1 VQKPPARPEKAP
13 LHPGR
18 TTTGGAEHPSRTHAS
33 NEAKP
38 DLRKES
44 NTMKR
49 ICAIAALALS
59 SLLLMASAA
68 YAVAPGTYGP
78 DAGSFNS
85 ANAPGSS
92 HLTSGSPSCTV
103 NADLSI
109 DCSAYVLGGVGHTNA
124 TVSLTANYTAIVDC
138 FNPGTNPQ
146 NPIES
151 HTTTFSPTDAAT
163 VASTRNGQL
172 RVPTRSVSFSGA
184 PVGCPNANWTPTI
197 RPGSVQLLSFRY
209 TLTFAGFSSP
219 YITISEP

>member
-1 VQKPPARPEKAP
+1 VQGE
-13 LHPGR
+13 GI
-18 TTTGGAEHPSRTHAS
+18 TDNYQE
-33 NEAKP
+33 EAKM
-38 DLRKES
+38 LR
-44 NTMKR
+44 R
-49 ICAIAALALS
+49 ILFMLTVPFAAVITFAAPALA
-59 SLLLMASAA
+59 
-68 YAVAPGTYGP
+68 AVSPGVYTP
-78 DAGSFNS
+78 TADSFNS

-124 TVSLTANYTAIVDC
+124 TVALAASYSATIDC

-151 HTTTFSPTDAAT
+151 HTASFSANSTAT

-172 RVPTRSVSFSGA
+172 SVPTRSVSPFSA
-184 PVGCPNANWTPTI
+184 PQVCPNPNWTPQI
-197 RPGSVQLLSFRY
+197 RSGTLVLNSFTY

-219 YITISEP
+219 YITITA